1 MQSVPGGATAHKH
14 DRHFANPSVGWAN
27 YPLKKPAALPS
38 ACHERISGCA
48 SARRS
53 PAETIRRAGPS
64 GAARLTAFI
73 SVSTRFLR
81 TPMNSPLRSA
91 RRSHDYRRAAGSGF
105 EEGCSSNL
113 LI

>member
-27 YPLKKPAALPS
+27 YPLKKPVAWPP
-38 ACHERISGCA
+38 ACHERISGWA
-48 SARRS
+48 SAWRS
-53 PAETIRRAGPS
+53 PANSIWRAVPLGT
-64 GAARLTAFI
+64 ARLTAFI

-91 RRSHDYRRAAGSGF
+91 RRQRRRAAGSGF
-105 EEGCSSNL
+105 EEGCSSN
-113 LI
+113 